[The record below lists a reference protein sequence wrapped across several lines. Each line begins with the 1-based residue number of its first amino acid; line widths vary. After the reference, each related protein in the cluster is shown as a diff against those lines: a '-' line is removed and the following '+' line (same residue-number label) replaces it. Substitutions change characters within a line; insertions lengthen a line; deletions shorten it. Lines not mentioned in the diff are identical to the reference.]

1 MVLLWHTAS
10 NKRFEDGFNNRYVRT
25 KLSSGRIH
33 PYLIYGTAFK
43 KNRTQELTEKAL
55 ERGFEGVDSAN
66 FPTSYEESQV
76 GEAIQKALRLGVK
89 REDILVQTKFAPAW
103 AHEEGKVPYNV
114 DQPLEAQVRQSVEQS
129 FANLQVDYIDVL
141 ILHDPFEDPADNI
154 VAWRVFESLVPDR
167 VGVLGVSNFL
177 LPDLEKLFDEATV
190 KPEIVQNS
198 FRDKTSFDIPLRAF
212 LARKGNVVYQAFAVL
227 KANKEAISSDIV
239 TCLAGRFSIQKE
251 TAFYILVLGLGRM
264 SVING
269 TTSEEHMKTDL
280 EKVKELLENQDH
292 VREIKSYLGDFEAL
306 LQEIAAGA
314 KDIAIKRKLEAV
326 AEE

>member
-1 MVLLWHTAS
+1 MVYIKVWAS
-10 NKRFEDGFNNRYVRT
+10 HLNNRYQGIVLT

-190 KPEIVQNS
+190 KPEI
-198 FRDKTSFDIPLRAF
+198 
-212 LARKGNVVYQAFAVL
+212 AFAVL

-239 TCLAGRFSIQKE
+239 TCLADRFSIQKE

-314 KDIAIKRKLEAV
+314 KDIEIKRKLEAV